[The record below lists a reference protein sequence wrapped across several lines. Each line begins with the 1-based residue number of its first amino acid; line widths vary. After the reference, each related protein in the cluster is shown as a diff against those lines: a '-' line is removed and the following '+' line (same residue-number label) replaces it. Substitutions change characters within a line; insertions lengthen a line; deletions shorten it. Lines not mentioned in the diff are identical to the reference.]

1 MIDTYKRLH
10 RAEQESR
17 VAAGLEPSRMGW
29 AMGLAI
35 GCGATLAGLAT
46 ITAVITYIGW
56 VMS

>member
-35 GCGATLAGLAT
+35 GLGATIGSLAV
-46 ITAVITYIGW
+46 ITAVLAFIGAL
-56 VMS
+56 MT

>member
-17 VAAGLEPSRMGW
+17 VAAGLEPSRMGPM
-29 AMGLAI
+29 MGLAI
-35 GCGATLAGLAT
+35 GCGVTIAGLVT

>member
-17 VAAGLEPSRMGW
+17 VAAGLEPSRMGP
-29 AMGLAI
+29 AMSLAI
-35 GCGATLAGLAT
+35 GLGATIAGLAV
-46 ITAVITYIGW
+46 ITAILVFIGA

>member
-17 VAAGLEPSRMGW
+17 VAAGLEPSRMGPM
-29 AMGLAI
+29 MGLAI
-35 GCGATLAGLAT
+35 GCGVTIAGLVT
-46 ITAVITYIGW
+46 ITAVLAFIGF